1 MNLDN
6 SMTVIGSNEYI
17 DFKRQNVLKVPAKID
32 TGADSSA
39 VWASDIKLIEGKVVF
54 KLFGSTS
61 KFYTG
66 KTIVSSSYRIS
77 LVKNTSGVKER
88 RFKVRLSV
96 RVKDRNIRTWFTL
109 ADRSDM
115 IYPALLGRKTL
126 HNKFIIDV
134 SQKSVKDLD

>member
-6 SMTVIGSNEYI
+6 SRTVIGSNEYI
-17 DFKRQNVLKVPAKID
+17 DFRRQNVLKVPAKID

-54 KLFGSTS
+54 KLFGSSS

-66 KTIVSSSYRIS
+66 KTIVSSSFRTS
-77 LVKNTSGVKER
+77 LIKNTSGVKER

-96 RVKDRNIRTWFTL
+96 RIKDRNIRTWFTL

-115 IYPALLGRKTL
+115 IYPVLLGRRTL
-126 HNKFIIDV
+126 HKKFIVDV